1 MAAQVNRFITDN
13 LKQKAIFEDGKNFNY
28 LTNGLQLKHIL
39 SSEEDSYKVRDEATL
54 IKTDKKM
61 FKIPYE
67 FNIRSDSSLLKI
79 HFKKITTS
87 NNLKLRSGTGQ
98 QMTFGTEQL
107 KDGFKNYIMGPD
119 SKVTITTQQGSQQV
133 RHIGNSNYSCSYD
146 SPKVDFQA
154 KLMEKDAVV
163 VQVACA

>member
-1 MAAQVNRFITDN
+1 MNRFITDN

-87 NNLKLRSGTGQ
+87 SNLKLRSGTGQ

-119 SKVTITTQQGSQQV
+119 SKVTITTQ
-133 RHIGNSNYSCSYD
+133 
-146 SPKVDFQA
+146 
-154 KLMEKDAVV
+154 
-163 VQVACA
+163 